1 MLHVIM
7 CIIVLAFL
15 AFVAHTRGEY
25 VGCLMPF
32 LTLISGILAVAIIIC
47 IYFGIL
53 KISNGNKVI
62 QIILFIIFGGICVW
76 LQWKLDDKK

>member
-15 AFVAHTRGEY
+15 AFAAHTRGEY
-25 VGCLMPF
+25 VWCLMPF
-32 LTLISGILAVAIIIC
+32 LSLIAGIFAIAIIIGA
-47 IYFGIL
+47 YFGIT
-53 KISNGNKVI
+53 KISNGNKII
-62 QIILFIIFGGICVW
+62 QCILFIILGGLCVW